1 MRRAPPISR
10 LLCPSSLRRLIC
22 GNGFCGAAT
31 GAPGALGAAKAG
43 LVERARPT

>member
-22 GNGFCGAAT
+22 GKGFCGAA
-31 GAPGALGAAKAG
+31 AGALGALEAARAV